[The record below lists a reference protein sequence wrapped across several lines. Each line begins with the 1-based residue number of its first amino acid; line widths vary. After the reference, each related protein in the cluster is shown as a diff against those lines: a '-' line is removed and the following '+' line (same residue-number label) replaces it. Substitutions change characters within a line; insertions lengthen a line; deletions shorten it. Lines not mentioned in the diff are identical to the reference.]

1 VNRNTCNLFID
12 QDDVEE
18 YLIEYRGNIL
28 EQMKNID
35 YACVFRVTS
44 KLALLAVKGDRL
56 EELRKNVPAIIFVNF
71 RNMYVLEGTSVE
83 DVSNIN
89 PIKINKYLNLTGRGV
104 IIGIVDTGIDYT
116 NREFLREDNTSRIEV
131 IWDQTINLPNS
142 NQNPDEVFTGTIFD
156 NTKINEAI
164 KAKLSGNDPYAIVP
178 SKDEIGHG
186 TQMASIAGARGYDEE
201 VEGVANDCTFAIVKL
216 KESKKFKKQLE
227 DENIRNIP
235 VYYLSSIIAGI
246 EYLKNYAL
254 KVKKPMI
261 ILNSIGTSEHSHD
274 SSDIFSRYLNRIA
287 SYRGLVF
294 VAGCGNEGL
303 AEGHAS
309 GYITGIGDVKEVEL
323 QVGESMK
330 FLQFKV
336 YVRRPNKMA
345 IAVIAPSSE
354 SSEFMS
360 SNLYKEKVIEYV
372 LENTTLK
379 IDFYNVD
386 NFTGLQTFVLS
397 FSNIKAGI
405 WKIRLKGEYIVNGR
419 FDIWLPP
426 AITLKPDIKFLKP
439 DPNQTLNIPGA
450 SNKAISVAYY
460 NQNNNSI
467 LSESG
472 RGFPLF
478 PIIKPDIAAPGVDIL
493 ATRINGTKVTVNGS
507 SAATSIV
514 AGACALLVQWGIVDG
529 NDSTMYATK
538 ILSYLTAG
546 AFRESNRK
554 YPNENLGYG
563 LLDLLGTFRSISGL
577 KLENRMDKDYIEYY
591 VNDLYVRIP
600 RKLR

>member
-1 VNRNTCNLFID
+1 MNRNTCNLFID
-12 QDDVEE
+12 HDDVEE
-18 YLIEYRGNIL
+18 YLIEYRGNLL
-28 EQMKNID
+28 EQMKNIN
-35 YACVFRVTS
+35 YACVFEVTS

-186 TQMASIAGARGYDEE
+186 TQMASIAGARGYDED

-235 VYYLSSIIAGI
+235 VYYLCSIIAGI

-419 FDIWLPP
+419 FDIWMFSRKMLKGETSLTSPCTCGT
-426 AITLKPDIKFLKP
+426 ITNPSTSRYSLTI
-439 DPNQTLNIPGA
+439 
-450 SNKAISVAYY
+450 SNY
-460 NQNNNSI
+460 NQNNITVYSKSGLATTSI
-467 LSESG
+467 E
-472 RGFPLF
+472 GFE
-478 PIIKPDIAAPGVDIL
+478 IDVAAGGVDVKCIFL
-493 ATRINGTKVTVNGS
+493 NNQRVYITGTSV
-507 SAATSIV
+507 SAAV
-514 AGACALLVQWGIVDG
+514 ATGAALLLFQWGIVEG
-529 NDSTMYATK
+529 NDPYMYSQTLK
-538 ILSYLTAG
+538 SYMLRGTY
-546 AFRESNRK
+546 RRK
-554 YPNENLGYG
+554 NDIYPNIEWGYG
-563 LLDLLGTFRSISGL
+563 ILDLLGVFTNL
-577 KLENRMDKDYIEYY
+577 
-591 VNDLYVRIP
+591 
-600 RKLR
+600 